1 MGLNTCFSYLISK
14 ELEKRIEQM
23 FETLYK
29 VWLDTPK
36 SGEILYYA
44 GLEKHLA
51 EAAVRDFRSMAFEAR
66 LEEFRMPARE
76 VN

>member
-1 MGLNTCFSYLISK
+1 
-14 ELEKRIEQM
+14 M

-51 EAAVRDFRSMAFEAR
+51 EAAVRDFKSMAFEAR
-66 LEEFRMPARE
+66 LEEFQMPARKA
-76 VN
+76 N

>member
-1 MGLNTCFSYLISK
+1 VGELSHQPRRLRK
-14 ELEKRIEQM
+14 EIEQM

-51 EAAVRDFRSMAFEAR
+51 EAAVRDFKSMAFEAR
-66 LEEFRMPARE
+66 LEEFQMPARKA
-76 VN
+76 N